1 MLQAMSFMMCFT
13 ACQLDV
19 GHLNCKPGKL
29 APEGVLIAGI
39 FGGEVEKLWSNVE
52 KPCGGLLSH
61 IGYLELGGVGYK
73 GENGTPYAHNQEG
86 SGA

>member
-1 MLQAMSFMMCFT
+1 MCFT
-13 ACQLDV
+13 ACQSGV
-19 GHLNCKPGKL
+19 KCPSCKPGKL

-61 IGYLELGGVGYK
+61 IGYLEGGKVGYK
-73 GENGTPYAHNQEG
+73 GENGA
-86 SGA
+86 S